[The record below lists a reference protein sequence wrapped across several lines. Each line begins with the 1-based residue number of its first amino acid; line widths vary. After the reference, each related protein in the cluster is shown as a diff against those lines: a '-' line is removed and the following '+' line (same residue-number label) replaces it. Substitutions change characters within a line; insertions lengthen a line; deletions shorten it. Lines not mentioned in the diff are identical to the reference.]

1 MAVFQDIFLPIR
13 VSYFP
18 NTFNS
23 RIALEVRNLTFY
35 LVIKN
40 TLIKT

>member
-13 VSYFP
+13 VSYLP